1 MKRKNNRRGKQ
12 PKEMPIRPWGSIKN
26 TAIAVLLVV
35 NVVLLAALGCV
46 KGYDAWLKHK
56 THQQMDSMLAQQGV
70 LCGSSVYRTMEHVPQ
85 AYTLRADEQT
95 EQKLAQSLLR
105 GDTKTEAKGSAVAWS
120 GDNGTVSWSQSGKL
134 DANVQLSDV
143 EAPQDTDQ
151 AVKVVSELL
160 QKAGISVPKKQ
171 IAATQ
176 DNTGFAVSVQQ
187 EIDGTELVGC
197 SLDITIAPDNIF
209 TITGTWCAGTMQ
221 PLEIRALKTY
231 SEQQVLFQFLA
242 AKSGAS
248 QIVNVQAAYVLS
260 DRSGG
265 RFAMIPCWRFST
277 DQGDFILNIL
287 TGKVVTAE
295 SIGETSQ
302 SADGNGAGSGSA
314 PDAGSGTGFGAAQ
327 PSTDAGVDSELPDLD
342 TADTNTGAASESDNA
357 NGTSNAETQQNGA
370 DTADD
375 IWNAEG

>member
-1 MKRKNNRRGKQ
+1 MKRKNERRGKQ
-12 PKEMPIRPWGSIKN
+12 PKEMLIRPWGGIKN

-105 GDTKTEAKGSAVAWS
+105 GDTKTEAKGSAVVWS

-134 DANVQLSDV
+134 DASVQLSDV

-295 SIGETSQ
+295 SIGETGQ
-302 SADGNGAGSGSA
+302 LVDGNGAGSGSA
-314 PDAGSGTGFGAAQ
+314 PDAGSGTGFGASQ
-327 PSTDAGVDSELPDLD
+327 PSTEADADSELPDLD
-342 TADTNTGAASESDNA
+342 AADTNTGTASESDTA

>member
-12 PKEMPIRPWGSIKN
+12 PKEMPIRPWGGIKN

-85 AYTLRADEQT
+85 AYTLRADEQK
-95 EQKLAQSLLR
+95 EQQLAQSLLR
-105 GDTKTEAKGSAVAWS
+105 GDPKTEAKGSAVVWS

-327 PSTDAGVDSELPDLD
+327 PSTDADVDSELPDLD
-342 TADTNTGAASESDNA
+342 AADTNTGVASESDST
-357 NGTSNAETQQNGA
+357 NGTSNAKTRQNGA

>member
-12 PKEMPIRPWGSIKN
+12 PKEMPIRPWGGIKN

-105 GDTKTEAKGSAVAWS
+105 GDTKTEAKGSAVVWS

-327 PSTDAGVDSELPDLD
+327 PSTDADADSELPDLD
-342 TADTNTGAASESDNA
+342 AADTNTGAASESDNA